1 MRSLFSP
8 AVALMN
14 TLRYTSKFALLGLA
28 MGAVMLSLLFTVYV
42 NLNRDIEAARLELN
56 GLQVLKPMNKLAQ
69 FMQQHRGL
77 SSGVLN
83 GNEAMKEKRAAKEK
97 EVVMAGVT
105 KVWFDHLSDAEI
117 AYYIDTCKPY
127 DKAGAYGAQEWIG
140 HCKIRRIE
148 GTFPNIMGL
157 PVDLVYEALKG
168 FEFTT

>member
-97 EVVMAGVT
+97 EVVQVLTATEAVLPPQLRGSERWKSVRQAWESIQT
-105 KVWFDHLSDAEI
+105 QGLSWTAPENI
-117 AYYIDTCKPY
+117 KRHTAMIDTLSLIHISEPTRPY
-127 DKAGAYGAQEWIG
+127 
-140 HCKIRRIE
+140 
-148 GTFPNIMGL
+148 
-157 PVDLVYEALKG
+157 
-168 FEFTT
+168 